1 MFDLPEKLTVWN
13 AEKDAYGN
21 STYTAFVVDSRH
33 ADKQE
38 KFTDKRGDQS
48 ISKAVFYF
56 EDTRIGLD
64 SFVFFGES
72 AEPKPIQGANEVM
85 AFSATPS
92 YTSMRKGWV

>member
-13 AEKDAYGN
+13 SEKDRYGN
-21 STYTAFVVDSRH
+21 ATFTRFVVDTRH

-38 KFTDKRGDQS
+38 KFTDKNGNQS

-64 SFVFFGES
+64 SFVEFGDIADLTPTQTS
-72 AEPKPIQGANEVM
+72 NEVM
-85 AFSATPS
+85 SFSATPS
-92 YTSMRKGWV
+92 YTNTRKGWI